1 MRAIADILKTLRRR
15 TRRPDFAT
23 LAMSHEDALRVAK
36 AKSPW
41 MAQICARAARV
52 TTCSPSSGASTCRR
66 HAAHAMRADETT
78 GKERP
83 QGV

>member
-41 MAQICARAARV
+41 MAQYLRARRTGDDLLAFFRRKHLQAA
-52 TTCSPSSGASTCRR
+52 CRTR
-66 HAAHAMRADETT
+66 HAC
-78 GKERP
+78 
-83 QGV
+83 